1 MIRKQRHWLWLA
13 ALSAS
18 LGLSA
23 AALAQSPG
31 FQPFRNL
38 FRANTAPATT
48 VPDDTRSVKFQV
60 ELAWLADPITFPY
73 YLEARVKGDS
83 LEVHGYVP
91 NKTVRSQAI
100 SLAKL
105 NCPLM
110 VVDTMREHP
119 SLEVHPL
126 QRSPEQLK
134 SAAQT
139 ALREGLPGL
148 KLRVQCQADGTVQVS
163 GRVRSLEQK
172 LKVSQALRRLHGCT
186 SVANMTQTP
195 DVPVVRQAPPA
206 IKTLGATSAT
216 EVKNAPPAEPTPPKR
231 GGLFGL
237 FNKAPVKPAE
247 TEFFKVS
254 SNDSGQPTTSVLT
267 QTSAKT
273 ASPMP
278 SGAPYETRGLIV
290 VSTDEAKAAR
300 PTGTAKTAPP
310 APPAPTTPVW
320 SAPKTSTPA
329 AALSAVQLKK
339 RIETAVPGVRNVTV
353 NFTSKTD
360 VRVECSA
367 RTDDSSAIAGQI
379 LSVPELTAYKVDL
392 QIIIPDQK

>member
-1 MIRKQRHWLWLA
+1 MIRRRRKWLWLA

-23 AALAQSPG
+23 AALAQSSS

-38 FRANTAPATT
+38 FGAKTAPAAAQ
-48 VPDDTRSVKFQV
+48 DATRSVRIQV

-73 YLEARVKGDS
+73 YLDARVKGDN

-134 SAAQT
+134 NAAQT
-139 ALREGLPGL
+139 ALREALPGL
-148 KLRVQCQADGTVQVS
+148 KLHVQCQTDGTVEVS
-163 GRVRSLEQK
+163 GRVRSLDQK
-172 LKVSQALRRLHGCT
+172 LKVSQALRRLYGCT
-186 SVANMTQTP
+186 SVANSTQTP

-206 IKTLGATSAT
+206 AKTVSVAGLPEIKDAP
-216 EVKNAPPAEPTPPKR
+216 PPAEPAPPKR
-231 GGLFGL
+231 GLFGL
-237 FNKAPVKPAE
+237 FGKGPPKPVDA
-247 TEFFKVS
+247 EFFKVT
-254 SNDSGQPTTSVLT
+254 SNGSGQPTTAVVT
-267 QTSAKT
+267 QSPAKT
-273 ASPMP
+273 AAPSPG
-278 SGAPYETRGLIV
+278 GAPYETRGVIV
-290 VSTDEAKAAR
+290 VSSADAKSAPR
-300 PTGTAKTAPP
+300 PTASAKSAPPPTAP
-310 APPAPTTPVW
+310 VW
-320 SAPKTSTPA
+320 TAPKTPA
-329 AALSAVQLKK
+329 PAQALSAAQLKR

-360 VRVECSA
+360 VRVQCSA
-367 RTDDSSAIAGQI
+367 PSDDSSAVAGQI
-379 LSVPELTAYKVDL
+379 LSVPELNAYKVDL
-392 QIIIPDQK
+392 QIVLPEQK